1 MSVRRGGDL
10 SAGTTG
16 WGWPVAVLAGGLL
29 VGSGGGLLGCTGLL
43 VGGGSRAWGVG
54 I

>member
-1 MSVRRGGDL
+1 MSVVGK
-10 SAGTTG
+10 TG
-16 WGWPVAVLAGGLL
+16 WGWLAAVGGCIGWGAVSWVRRWL
-29 VGSGGGLLGCTGLL
+29 VGLYRAV

>member
-16 WGWPVAVLAGGLL
+16 WGWPVAALAGGGSWPA
-29 VGSGGGLLGCTGLL
+29 VGLYRAV